1 MPQITDF
8 SQFLETEVIRTN
20 TGYQY
25 QLGLPIIPQV
35 QHGQVCKLNA
45 LSVVL
50 NSLNK
55 FRGMPV
61 PLPIRKNDGEYSYS
75 LRQLAKEKYGSQ
87 VGEIYSA
94 KTLAAIAAD
103 NGYYK
108 STIYTEEQFDNY
120 VDRIISAINASE
132 APIIFFDVNNEG
144 DPTYLA
150 SNREHAVVVAG
161 YFTSNESQLCFIV
174 SQWGKYHWIKA
185 EDVFVSTSQLSS
197 SRPPETFFKYE
208 AGWFDLYSKR
218 FFPPNAFEK
227 PPSDRR
233 KAHELPME
241 DGGLKNKIFIVHQ
254 QPQTTNQLSFWSSPT
269 YLTTKE
275 SELLFRQDLI
285 RKNIVHTSL

>member
-132 APIIFFDVNNEG
+132 APIIF
-144 DPTYLA
+144 L
-150 SNREHAVVVAG
+150 
-161 YFTSNESQLCFIV
+161 
-174 SQWGKYHWIKA
+174 
-185 EDVFVSTSQLSS
+185 
-197 SRPPETFFKYE
+197 
-208 AGWFDLYSKR
+208 
-218 FFPPNAFEK
+218 
-227 PPSDRR
+227 
-233 KAHELPME
+233 M
-241 DGGLKNKIFIVHQ
+241 
-254 QPQTTNQLSFWSSPT
+254 
-269 YLTTKE
+269 
-275 SELLFRQDLI
+275 LI
-285 RKNIVHTSL
+285 TRVIPHT